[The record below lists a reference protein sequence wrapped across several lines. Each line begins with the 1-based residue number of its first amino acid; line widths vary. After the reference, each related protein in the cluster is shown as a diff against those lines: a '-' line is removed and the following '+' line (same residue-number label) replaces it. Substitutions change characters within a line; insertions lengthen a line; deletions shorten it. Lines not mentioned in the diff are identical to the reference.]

1 MKAIVVDN
9 FFDNFKN
16 IEESL
21 KKIPLYNL
29 KQYNKKFPRMGDW
42 PGYRSG
48 DLSVVHPIL
57 HNLLIKEIFDKFK
70 IDFFSSAKFIEI
82 KSVLHL
88 RTLDSGEDWI
98 HKDTAQKTLLIYLSK
113 TNLES
118 GTFLYEEDANPST
131 IVKFIQN
138 RALLFD
144 CDIKHR
150 SISNYG
156 NNIDDG
162 RLTLN
167 CFINSKK

>member
-57 HNLLIKEIFDKFK
+57 HNLLILLAILVNHL
-70 IDFFSSAKFIEI
+70 SFI
-82 KSVLHL
+82 S
-88 RTLDSGEDWI
+88 
-98 HKDTAQKTLLIYLSK
+98 
-113 TNLES
+113 
-118 GTFLYEEDANPST
+118 EE
-131 IVKFIQN
+131 K
-138 RALLFD
+138 
-144 CDIKHR
+144 
-150 SISNYG
+150 YG
-156 NNIDDG
+156 G
-162 RLTLN
+162 
-167 CFINSKK
+167 KK